1 MAVKDDPPICKFC
14 KVGHVFKR
22 MEEIAFY
29 QSSDKGYLHCRATIM
44 MGVCDNCQ
52 ARVFDQEA
60 DKIFDDAFQREYK
73 SYGNRWRALLAD
85 CHTPAPTLR
94 GVGCLAASGASATRG
109 LVLV

>member
-1 MAVKDDPPICKFC
+1 MAEGAMAVKDDPPICKFC

-29 QSSDKGYLHCRATIM
+29 QSSDKGYVHCRATII

-52 ARVFDQEA
+52 SRVVDREA

-73 SYGNRWRALLAD
+73 KL
-85 CHTPAPTLR
+85 P
-94 GVGCLAASGASATRG
+94 
-109 LVLV
+109 